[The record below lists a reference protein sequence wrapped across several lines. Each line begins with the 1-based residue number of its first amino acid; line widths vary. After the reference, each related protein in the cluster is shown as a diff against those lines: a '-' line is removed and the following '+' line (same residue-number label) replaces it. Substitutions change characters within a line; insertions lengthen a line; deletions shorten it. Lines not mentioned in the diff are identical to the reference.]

1 MPNRKPSRPRRA
13 PGTSRRAPRRPAP
26 AAPRT
31 LVLDIGGTGVKGTVF
46 DAAGKALTERVRVET
61 PVGEPPAT
69 LVAAA
74 VAMTKPF
81 PAFDRVSAG
90 FPGVVKNGVTLTAPN
105 LRHDGWAGF
114 DLAGALSAAF
124 GRPARVVNDADLL
137 GLGLV
142 QGRGLEMVVTLGT
155 GFGTSLFLDGRLLP
169 HLEISHMTFRQG
181 EDFDAQVGNGTRKE
195 IGSKRWNRRVA
206 KAIDLMRALVHFDRL
221 WISGGNAKHLDF
233 ELPPDVSVAENGTG
247 MAGGVRLWES

>member
-1 MPNRKPSRPRRA
+1 MPNNKTARRRSSSPRPRPSAKRA
-13 PGTSRRAPRRPAP
+13 AP
-26 AAPRT
+26 AGPRT
-31 LVLDIGGTGVKGTVF
+31 LVLDIGGTGLKGTIF
-46 DAAGKALTERVRVET
+46 DAAGKALTERGRVET
-61 PVGEPPAT
+61 PVGQPPAT

-81 PAFDRVSAG
+81 PAFDRISAG

-105 LRHDGWAGF
+105 LGHDGWTGF
-114 DLAGALSAAF
+114 DLAAALTAAF

-142 QGRGLEMVVTLGT
+142 KGKGLEMVITLGT
-155 GFGTSLFLDGRLLP
+155 GFGTSLFLDGKLLP
-169 HLEISHMTFRQG
+169 HLEISHMTFRKG

-195 IGSKRWNRRVA
+195 IGAKRWNRRVA